1 MAALFGCQG
10 QECVVTT
17 LRERPLAGW
26 LTKGIAGIFYQP
38 PS

>member
-1 MAALFGCQG
+1 MHELPLR
-10 QECVVTT
+10 VVTA